1 MPKTTSSALILN
13 SPKYPYHCRI
23 LWRDPHTSN
32 IYWDGICLEA
42 VLLFGMPGDRYITD
56 IGTEQMTWSFADQ
69 RDALLFKLKFA
80 EAHMEL

>member
-13 SPKYPYHCRI
+13 SPKYPYHCCI
-23 LWRDPHTSN
+23 AWNDPYSN
-32 IYWDGICLEA
+32 NVYWDRVCREA

-56 IGTEQMTWSFADQ
+56 IGVLTMTWSFADQ